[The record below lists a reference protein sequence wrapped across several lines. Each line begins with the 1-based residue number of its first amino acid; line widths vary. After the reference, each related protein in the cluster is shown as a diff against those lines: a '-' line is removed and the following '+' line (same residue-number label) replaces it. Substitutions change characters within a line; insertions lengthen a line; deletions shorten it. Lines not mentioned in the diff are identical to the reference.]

1 MRVKNG
7 DVLIAA
13 ITSCTNTSNPSV
25 LLAAGLLAKKAV
37 ERGLTVAPHIKSSLA
52 PGSRVVTEYLTAA
65 GLLPYLEKLGFGVTA
80 YGCTTCIGNAGDLTP
95 ELNAAIVQNDI
106 VASAV
111 LSGNRNFEAR
121 IHPNIRS
128 NFLAS
133 PPLVVAYAIAGN
145 MTKDLMTEPVG
156 KDTNGVDV
164 YLGDIWPSSQEV
176 GELMR
181 FAMNSEVF
189 KKNYADVKG
198 NPGALWERVSSTE
211 GQVYNWPESTYI
223 AEPPFFAD
231 FEMTPKAAATGIT
244 GARALGVFGD
254 SITTDHISP
263 AGSIKEDGPAGK
275 WLKDHGVLKA
285 DFNSYGSR
293 RGNHEIMM
301 RGTFANVRIK
311 NKMIPPKADGS
322 AVEGG
327 ITIHQP
333 SGEQMSI
340 YDAAMKYVAEG
351 TPTMV
356 FGGEEYGT
364 GSSRD
369 WAAKGTQLLGVKAVI
384 VRSFER
390 IHRSNLVGMG
400 VLPLQF
406 IGNDSVETLG
416 ITGKET
422 YDLKGLEGEIKPQQ
436 LATLVIHRENGDT
449 QEVQV
454 LLRIDTPIEVDYYKH
469 GGILPFVLRQL
480 LAA

>member
-1 MRVKNG
+1 
-7 DVLIAA
+7 
-13 ITSCTNTSNPSV
+13 
-25 LLAAGLLAKKAV
+25 
-37 ERGLTVAPHIKSSLA
+37 
-52 PGSRVVTEYLTAA
+52 
-65 GLLPYLEKLGFGVTA
+65 
-80 YGCTTCIGNAGDLTP
+80 
-95 ELNAAIVQNDI
+95 
-106 VASAV
+106 
-111 LSGNRNFEAR
+111 
-121 IHPNIRS
+121 
-128 NFLAS
+128 
-133 PPLVVAYAIAGN
+133 
-145 MTKDLMTEPVG
+145 
-156 KDTNGVDV
+156 
-164 YLGDIWPSSQEV
+164 V

-181 FAMNSEVF
+181 FAMNSDVF

-198 NPGALWERVSSTE
+198 NPGQLWERVSTTE

-223 AEPPFFAD
+223 AEPPFFSD

-333 SGEQMSI
+333 TGEQMSI

-369 WAAKGTQLLGVKAVI
+369 WAAKGTQLLGVKAVV
-384 VRSFER
+384 VRSYER

-406 IGNDSVETLG
+406 IGNDSVESLG

-422 YDLKGLEGEIKPQQ
+422 FDLKGLEGEIKPQQ